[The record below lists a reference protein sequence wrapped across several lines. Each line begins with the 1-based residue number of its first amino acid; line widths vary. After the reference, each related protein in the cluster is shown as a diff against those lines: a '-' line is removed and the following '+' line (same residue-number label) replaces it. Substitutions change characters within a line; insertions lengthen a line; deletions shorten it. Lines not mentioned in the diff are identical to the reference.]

1 MLLKTATSIA
11 FATACLTAVA
21 TMPTHAQTAG
31 AGGSAAGH
39 PGAQTYQGSTAP
51 NWSQGNPG
59 SASGSYAPQANQGN
73 YGAGSSNYA
82 PQGNMSSYPAGTG
95 GTEVVTNGPQGS
107 PPSNWSAQQNV
118 RQSERYDRLLE
129 TNRGFRE
136 ARMRRECG
144 PITDQ
149 ELRQQCLASFHQDEP
164 YSGSSSPRR
173 HTRSEMGR

>member
-1 MLLKTATSIA
+1 M
-11 FATACLTAVA
+11 
-21 TMPTHAQTAG
+21 
-31 AGGSAAGH
+31 
-39 PGAQTYQGSTAP
+39 
-51 NWSQGNPG
+51 
-59 SASGSYAPQANQGN
+59 SGSYAPQANQGN
-73 YGAGSSNYA
+73 YGTGSSNYA

-149 ELRQQCLASFHQDEP
+149 ELHQQCIASFGQDEP
-164 YSGSSSPRR
+164 LSGSSSSRR